1 MARVLVVDDD
11 QDVRQLIVSRLKQ
24 AGHQAAGAGTAT
36 EALELV
42 EQRGAPEV
50 AVLDISLPDMN
61 GFELLTRLRG
71 EEPMHQ
77 LPAVF
82 LSGRVEQADIEA
94 GQAMAAT
101 YLTKPFV
108 ATALLSAIDRAMAA
122 ATAAAA
128 DRATADDGW

>member
-1 MARVLVVDDD
+1 
-11 QDVRQLIVSRLKQ
+11 
-24 AGHQAAGAGTAT
+24 
-36 EALELV
+36 
-42 EQRGAPEV
+42 
-50 AVLDISLPDMN
+50 VLDITLPDMN

-122 ATAAAA
+122 ATAAKA